1 MPVVPWVS
9 TDSLRSPHISPSD
22 CPALTVLL
30 FHTSGLSSFC
40 YLLTVGFQTRYLL
53 ASYLKWKDT
62 LPEGHRGLTGST
74 GGWRARGWSGQT
86 SPGLESCVKRSPA
99 RSLSRSLVH
108 KLVWLRGKNIHQ
120 LLLRPCATCS
130 RMNVPEDR
138 VFWAKSKL
146 REDLAALVFTVG
158 GWSWRRQEWSLT
170 RTVQHENSPKAKQGT
185 IVKWEGG
192 TLEGW
197 GAEKWHCYPNQM
209 VSYLRA
215 VTGPWI

>member
-146 REDLAALVFTVG
+146 VRIWLLWFLQWEVGVG
-158 GWSWRRQEWSLT
+158 GGKNGLSPELCSMRTHQRLSKELLWNGREGRLKVGGLKNDTVILT
-170 RTVQHENSPKAKQGT
+170 R
-185 IVKWEGG
+185 W
-192 TLEGW
+192 
-197 GAEKWHCYPNQM
+197 
-209 VSYLRA
+209 
-215 VTGPWI
+215 